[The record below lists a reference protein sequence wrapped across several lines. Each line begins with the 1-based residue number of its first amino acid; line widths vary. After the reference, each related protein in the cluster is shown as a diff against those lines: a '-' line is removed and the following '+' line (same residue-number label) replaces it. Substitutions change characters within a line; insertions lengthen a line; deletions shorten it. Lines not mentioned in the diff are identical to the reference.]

1 MLSLSGHELIFDLRA
16 DMKQLKG
23 LFNLVTKRVSGLD
36 WADFVRD
43 DGWGSGYD

>member
-16 DMKQLKG
+16 DMKQLMG
-23 LFNLVTKRVSGLD
+23 LINLVTKRVLGLD